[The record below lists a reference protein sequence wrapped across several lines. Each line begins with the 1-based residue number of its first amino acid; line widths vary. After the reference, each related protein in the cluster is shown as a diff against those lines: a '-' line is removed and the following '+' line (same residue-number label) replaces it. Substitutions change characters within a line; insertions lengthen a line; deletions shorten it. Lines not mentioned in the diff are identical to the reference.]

1 MAESQAEQP
10 SGLRGKSRI
19 ETLGRPLL
27 GTAADSI
34 PVFAIFSIGLAGAYC
49 LTIIYGIAAG
59 YALPT
64 AAVFQ
69 LPHTGW
75 LPRFETILPRFL
87 ILVAFAGTALGWLA
101 NTGYLDAARLRRNE
115 TTALALLARWGVFI
129 LAAALLLAL
138 TQSGGWNGQPVL
150 NYGSGDGIAGLIPS
164 LDAHAY
170 FHAPV
175 QQMLSGEW
183 NELASRRPF
192 AAAFR
197 ELIMAAVG
205 LSPATALVAQTILI
219 AAALALAARSIALWR
234 GVWAAIAF
242 SAFLYTIAR
251 PFLATLLTEPLA
263 LFWALISIAFFVEAL
278 RLNSR
283 SYALLALAA
292 LTIAE
297 IIRMGSLFTVPA
309 LALWIV
315 LAFGSSARDRVASL
329 GLCVGVVTCIIAIQS
344 ACATLYGSP
353 GTAAGSNFAY
363 TLCGLAAGKDWTACP
378 ELFSRQF
385 AGLGSEREQT
395 TFLVTKAMQ
404 LVSESPAPML
414 ARMAANIRE
423 LFTGLPGFLLNGIY
437 THRPLQEFP
446 FLLALVPGLYL
457 AWRKR
462 TNGETAFWLLF
473 VLSLTA
479 SAALIFADEG
489 WRAMHA
495 TWPFVALFASLG
507 FVSPLTTSLPS
518 QRPLVSRRGA
528 GYLIG
533 AIAALTLVAPA
544 AAQLWD
550 GNELRRLGQSAAL
563 PSEKPS
569 AVLAGSTVTGFLVI
583 PDDAQVPKNVP
594 ALKLSVFFQMAKD
607 LRMPLHYG
615 DFLGTAGAR
624 VPFALFDA
632 ARLDQT
638 DDQGCLYIASPDI
651 LVGNAAAWRVVLG
664 DRISA
669 GNAAPVCEINSV
681 RPLH

>member
-1 MAESQAEQP
+1 MADSQAGQP

-19 ETLGRPLL
+19 ETPGRPLL
-27 GTAADSI
+27 GAAADSI
-34 PVFAIFSIGLAGAYC
+34 PILVICSIGLAGAYC

-59 YALPT
+59 YALP
-64 AAVFQ
+64 AATVFQ

-101 NTGYLDAARLRRNE
+101 NTGYLDAARLRGNE
-115 TTALALLARWGVFI
+115 TVALTLFARWGFFI

-138 TQSGGWNGQPVL
+138 TQSGGWNGQPAL

-164 LDAHAY
+164 LDAHSY
-170 FHAPV
+170 FRGPV
-175 QQMLSGEW
+175 QQILSGQW
-183 NELASRRPF
+183 NSVASRRPF

-205 LSPATALVAQTILI
+205 LSPAKTLVAQTVLI

-234 GVWAAIAF
+234 GVWAAIGF

-251 PFLATLLTEPLA
+251 PFLATLLTEPLGM
-263 LFWALISIAFFVEAL
+263 FWALISISFFVEAL

-292 LTIAE
+292 LSFAE

-315 LAFGSSARDRVASL
+315 LAFGSSVRDRVASL
-329 GLCVGVVTCIIAIQS
+329 GLCVGVVACVIAIQS
-344 ACATLYGSP
+344 ACAALYGSP

-378 ELFSRQF
+378 ELFYRQF
-385 AGLGSEREQT
+385 AGLGTEREQT

-404 LVSESPAPML
+404 LVSESPAPMVG
-414 ARMAANIRE
+414 RMAANIRD
-423 LFTGLPGFLLNGIY
+423 LFTGVPGFLLNGIY

-462 TNGETAFWLLF
+462 TRRETAFWLLF

-479 SAALIFADEG
+479 SAALVFADEG

-507 FVSPLTTSLPS
+507 FVSPLTTSSPS
-518 QRPLVSRRGA
+518 QRPLLSRRGA

-533 AIAALTLVAPA
+533 VLAALTLVAPA
-544 AAQLWD
+544 AAQLWYGD
-550 GNELRRLGQSAAL
+550 ELRRLGQTAAL

-583 PDDAQVPKNVP
+583 PDAAQVPKSV
-594 ALKLSVFFQMAKD
+594 ATLRLSVFLQMARD
-607 LRMPLHYG
+607 LQMPRHYG
-615 DFLGTAGAR
+615 DFFGAAEAR
-624 VPFALFDA
+624 VPFALVTA
-632 ARLDQT
+632 ARLDKT
-638 DDQGCLYIASPDI
+638 DDQDCLYIAPPDI
-651 LVGNAAAWRVVLG
+651 LFRNAAAWRVTYGGRV
-664 DRISA
+664 SA
-669 GNAAPVCEINSV
+669 GNAGVVFEVTSM
-681 RPLH
+681 RPLF